1 MPLQALIHASIAS
14 ENWTLHFSFLILSR
28 ICGKFS
34 YAKALLNNFQTLPV
48 ISRLSSGLRQM
59 FLER

>member
-14 ENWTLHFSFLILSR
+14 ENWTLHFSFLILGR